1 MANLATQT
9 VDTELDL
16 SRAFPEAFRWMILA
30 RTFEDK
36 IASIYRAGKIV
47 GGVYVGRGQE
57 AFSVALAMQL
67 RPGHDVYSPLIRDMA
82 GRAAFGE
89 PVIEAAR
96 SYIGSALSSSRG
108 RDGNVHRGNP
118 KAGVPTMISHLG
130 AMISVVSGML
140 LARRLKGTLGDAI
153 GATCIGDGATSTGAV
168 HEALNMAS
176 VENLPVILAIAN
188 NQFAYSTPTS
198 KQFAC
203 ADLVDR
209 AIAYGIEG
217 ISVDATDLADCLRGF
232 AEAARRARSSG
243 GPQIVVGEFLRLA
256 GHGEHDD
263 ATYVPDAMRAS
274 EIGQDCL
281 LKARERMLNEG
292 WASEEDCAGIQKQAT
307 LDVETAIAKA
317 GSERTPDPYNHDW
330 NALSSEAFRN
340 QEHAS

>member
-1 MANLATQT
+1 MADLATQT
-9 VDTELDL
+9 VDSDL
-16 SRAFPEAFRWMILA
+16 NLSHAFPEAFRWMVLA

-36 IASIYRAGKIV
+36 IASIYRSGKIV

-57 AFSVALAMQL
+57 AFSVALTSPL

-89 PVIEAAR
+89 PLLEAAR
-96 SYIGSALSSSRG
+96 SYMGSALSASIG

-118 KAGVPTMISHLG
+118 KEGIPTMISHLG
-130 AMISVVSGML
+130 AMISVVAGML
-140 LARRLKGTLGDAI
+140 LARRLKGTLGDAV

-176 VENLPVILAIAN
+176 VEKLPLILAIAN

-198 KQFAC
+198 SQFAC

-209 AIAYGIEG
+209 ASAYGIEG
-217 ISVDATDLADCLRGF
+217 ISVDGTDLADCLRGF
-232 AEAARRARSSG
+232 AEATRRARSGG
-243 GPQIVVGEFLRLA
+243 GPQIVVGKLLRLA

-263 ATYVPDAMRAS
+263 ATYVPETMRCS

-281 LKARERMLNEG
+281 LKARQHMLTEG
-292 WASEEDCAGIQKQAT
+292 WASEADCADIEKQAT
-307 LDVETAIAKA
+307 LAVEKAIATA
-317 GSERTPDPYNHDW
+317 GSEETPDPYAHDW

-340 QEHAS
+340 QEDAP